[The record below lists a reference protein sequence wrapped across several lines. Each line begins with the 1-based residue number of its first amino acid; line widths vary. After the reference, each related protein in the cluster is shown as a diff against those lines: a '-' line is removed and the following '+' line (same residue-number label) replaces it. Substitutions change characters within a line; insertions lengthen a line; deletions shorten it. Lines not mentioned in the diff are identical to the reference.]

1 MRTHW
6 LRFLILNRYQNY
18 WFFKEPLGVGFLTYL
33 NELGEKETVN
43 SFWHKYS
50 VMQKNNGIGVVS
62 RALQN
67 LAESLSI
74 FPKGLVSEVELL
86 FFFRSIY
93 ERVQP
98 IEAM

>member
-1 MRTHW
+1 M
-6 LRFLILNRYQNY
+6 
-18 WFFKEPLGVGFLTYL
+18 GFLTYL
-33 NELGEKETVN
+33 NEDQDKETIN

-67 LAESLSI
+67 LGETLSI
-74 FPKGLVSEVELL
+74 FPQGLISEVELL

-93 ERVQP
+93 ERVEP
-98 IEAM
+98 IDSL